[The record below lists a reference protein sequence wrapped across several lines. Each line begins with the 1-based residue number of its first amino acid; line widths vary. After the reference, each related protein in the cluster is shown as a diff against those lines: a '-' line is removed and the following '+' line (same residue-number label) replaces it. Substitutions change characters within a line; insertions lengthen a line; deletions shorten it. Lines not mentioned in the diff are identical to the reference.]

1 MKMSK
6 FKNCAP
12 KKEGKAKILID
23 AKPLITQLTGIGR
36 YTYEIV
42 KRLDKDKFDPF
53 YDYGFISKELNLAN
67 DDLQEASSKAF
78 KQRLLRP
85 AKRFLSF
92 LPQKIKTNLRFLL
105 RKLNEHNI
113 SKQNFDLYFQPNFIP
128 LNIKVKHIV
137 VSVHDFT
144 FIKFKEFHPKDRIE
158 FFERFFMRNIKK
170 ATHII
175 TGSNFTKSEIVEIL
189 GFDEGKISVIYHGY
203 DDKVFYPKDDTQKVA
218 VKAKLNLTK
227 EFILFAGSI
236 EPRKNLATL
245 IKAYNLLP
253 SDLQAKFDLVIV
265 GAKGWENSQIHELI
279 NQNENIKFA
288 GFVADEELAALYS
301 SASVFVYPSIY
312 EGFGIPPL
320 EAMACGCAVALS
332 DIEVFREIYGED
344 AVYFDS
350 LNEADLKEKLEIL
363 LTDEKMRE
371 DFARIGLRRCKD
383 FSWAKSAKAHNEL
396 FLRLLS

>member
-1 MKMSK
+1 MKTSK
-6 FKNCAP
+6 IKTCTP

-23 AKPLITQLTGIGR
+23 TKPLISQLTGIGR
-36 YTYEIV
+36 YAYEIV
-42 KRLDKDKFDPF
+42 KRLDKDKFELF
-53 YDYGFISKELNLAN
+53 YDYGFVSKELIFKGCEQKTSFSNL
-67 DDLQEASSKAF
+67 F
-78 KQRLLRP
+78 KKSLVKKLKWFVRLLP
-85 AKRFLSF
+85 LGVNTRFRLF
-92 LPQKIKTNLRFLL
+92 LK
-105 RKLNEHNI
+105 KLNERNF
-113 SKQNFDLYFQPNFIP
+113 KGMKFDLYFQPNFIP
-128 LNIKVKHIV
+128 LDIEARHLV

-144 FIKFKEFHPKDRIE
+144 FIKFSEFHPKDRIE
-158 FFERFFMRNIKK
+158 FFEKTFMQNIKK
-170 ATHII
+170 ATHIV
-175 TGSNFTKSEIVEIL
+175 TGSNFTKNEIVEIL
-189 GFDEGKISVIYHGY
+189 GFDESKISVIYHGY
-203 DDKVFYPKDDTQKVA
+203 DDKVFYPKDDTQKAA
-218 VKAKLNLTK
+218 VKAKLNLAK

-253 SDLQAKFDLVIV
+253 GDLQAKFDLVIV

-279 NQNENIKFA
+279 SQNENIKFA

-344 AVYFDS
+344 AVYFDP
-350 LNEADLKEKLEIL
+350 LNEADLKEKLQIL
-363 LTDEKMRE
+363 LTDDKMRE
-371 DFARIGLRRCKD
+371 DFIRFGLCRCKD

-396 FLRLLS
+396 FLKLLS